1 MSESAELQRD
11 LKLDL
16 SCVTVEDI
24 NERLMRIEELLR
36 NQQCT
41 VPARGQDASLSGD
54 LLQQKSVLN
63 IGNESRGFAAQNE
76 STKIASHV
84 VDISLG

>member
-1 MSESAELQRD
+1 MSESAEVQRD
-11 LKLDL
+11 LQLDL

-24 NERLMRIEELLR
+24 NERLMRIEDLIR

-41 VPARGQDASLSGD
+41 VQARGQDASLSGD

-63 IGNESRGFAAQNE
+63 IGNENQGFAAQNE
-76 STKIASHV
+76 STRIASHV
-84 VDISLG
+84 VHISLG